1 MKYFLLILFLIFAI
15 SKVDSQP
22 KQGRV
27 GVQQI
32 DVLVI
37 GGTAPGIGAA
47 IQSARKGLQTMLL
60 VRGNRLGDDLD
71 KLDTASGIG
80 LAGEYLKGLAS
91 GDSRDVV
98 LSKLTKAHKNLT
110 IAHDLKIITMN
121 QTSSGWNIK
130 LSDSSSILSQVIVEI
145 DKVLY
150 ADYKEP
156 KRFKDYAMR
165 NSLYGDLARTAIGV
179 PTRYKVMGD
188 FPLDRFVDPARKNVV
203 ILPMGWGRGDFLIG
217 QVAGAIANS
226 CVKYKN
232 TGMDVRE
239 VQTEMLALGS
249 SFLDFHDHEREH
261 PHYKMFQRV
270 LVTGILKI
278 MEINYAAYFE
288 PEKIVDVKQIKA
300 GFTAYYPK
308 SHLWFQNHT
317 AGNLSTSDVLDLF
330 RFTTNQGE
338 ALNLQIASDW
348 QGKLGLKSSFNEDR
362 DITREEFAVLID
374 TYLDPFKV
382 KVDIAGKIRVTS
394 K

>member
-1 MKYFLLILFLIFAI
+1 MKYILLILFLTIAI
-15 SKVDSQP
+15 GEVDSQP

-27 GVQQI
+27 GVLQV

-60 VRGNRLGDDLD
+60 VRGNHLGDDLD
-71 KLDTASGIG
+71 KLDSASGIG

-91 GDSRDVV
+91 GDSRDEI
-98 LSKLTKAHKNLT
+98 LNKLTKPYKNLK
-110 IAHDLKIITMN
+110 IAYDLKIITMN
-121 QTSSGWNIK
+121 NTLAGWDVK
-130 LSDSSSILSQVIVEI
+130 LDDSSSIHAQVIVEI
-145 DKVLY
+145 DKALY

-156 KRFKDYAMR
+156 TGMPNIAMR
-165 NSLYGDLARTAIGV
+165 SSLYGDLARTAIGV
-179 PTRYKVMGD
+179 PTRYQVMGD
-188 FPLDRFVDPARKNVV
+188 FPLKRFIDPAKKNFVMLV
-203 ILPMGWGRGDFLIG
+203 PGWGRGDFLIG

-226 CVKYKN
+226 CVKHRT

-249 SFLDFHDHEREH
+249 SILDFHDHEREH

-270 LVTGILKI
+270 LATGILNI
-278 MEINYAAYFE
+278 MELNYAAYFL
-288 PEKIVDVKQIKA
+288 PQTIVNVKQIKE

-317 AGNLSTSDVLDLF
+317 AGNLSISDVLDLF

-338 ALNLQIASDW
+338 ALNLKIASDW
-348 QGKLGLKSSFNEDR
+348 QGKLGLKTTFNIDR
-362 DITREEFAVLID
+362 DITREEFAVLVD
-374 TYLDPFKV
+374 TYLTPFKV
-382 KVDIAGKIRVTS
+382 RVDIDGKIIVQ
-394 K
+394 

>member
-1 MKYFLLILFLIFAI
+1 MLY
-15 SKVDSQP
+15 KV
-22 KQGRV
+22 GI
-27 GVQQI
+27 QQI

-37 GGTAPGIGAA
+37 GGTAPGIGAT
-47 IQSARKGLQTMLL
+47 IQLARKGLQTMLL
-60 VRGNRLGDDLD
+60 VRGNQLGDDLN

-91 GDSRDVV
+91 GDSRNVV
-98 LSKLTKAHKNLT
+98 LGKLTKQHKNLR
-110 IAHDLKIITMN
+110 IAYDLKIITMN

-145 DKVLY
+145 DKALY
-150 ADYKEP
+150 ANYKEP
-156 KRFKDYAMR
+156 TGFKDYAMR
-165 NSLYGDLARTAIGV
+165 SSLYGELARTAIGV

-188 FPLDRFVDPARKNVV
+188 FPLGRFIDPYRKNVI
-203 ILPMGWGRGDFLIG
+203 ILPMGWGQGDFLIG

-226 CVKYKN
+226 CVKQKN

-239 VQTEMLALGS
+239 VQTEMLASGS
-249 SFLDFHDHEREH
+249 SILDFHDHEREH
-261 PHYKMFQRV
+261 PHYKVFQRI
-270 LVTGILKI
+270 LATGILNI
-278 MEINYAAYFE
+278 MEVNYAAYFE
-288 PEKIVDVKQIKA
+288 PEKIVDIKQIKA
-300 GFTAYYPK
+300 GFTEYYPK

-362 DITREEFAVLID
+362 DITREEFAVLVD

-382 KVDIAGKIRVTS
+382 KVDIAGKIRAN
-394 K
+394 